1 MSLPLSGGAAPSSSP
16 VAPPAVPGGV
26 IDLRSD
32 TVTRPT
38 PGMRAAIAAAVVG
51 DDLYRED
58 PTVQALEQRVAA
70 LVGKEAAL
78 FVPSGTMANQLGLRL
93 HVQPGDDV
101 LVSDGAH
108 IKWYESGA
116 AAALSGVQLVTVGQ
130 GGFLSVAELRE
141 AHHAE
146 RSDHAYAPMR
156 LLCLENIHN
165 RGGGKVWPAGQLQ
178 AVCAAA
184 VDLGL
189 RLHLD
194 GARLWN
200 AAVALGTSPSA
211 VAAPFDTVAVC
222 LSKGLGAPAGSLL
235 CGRGPDIERARRFRR
250 MYGGSMRQAGILA
263 AAGLYALEHHY
274 ELLAKDH
281 EHARLIAQGLGG
293 LAHVAVTAPE
303 TNIVLFD
310 LEPPLPEAEVVVAA
324 LQAQGVL
331 CGAFGPRR
339 IRLVTHLDVDRAAC
353 SQAVARLRQVLCG
366 L

>member
-1 MSLPLSGGAAPSSSP
+1 
-16 VAPPAVPGGV
+16 
-26 IDLRSD
+26 
-32 TVTRPT
+32 
-38 PGMRAAIAAAVVG
+38 MRAAIAAAVVG

-58 PTVQALEQRVAA
+58 PTVQELEQRIAA
-70 LVGKEAAL
+70 RVGKESAI
-78 FVPSGTMANQLGLRL
+78 FVPSGTMANQIGLRV
-93 HVQPGDDV
+93 HVQPGDEV

-130 GGFLSVAELRE
+130 GGFFSVAELRE
-141 AHHAE
+141 AHHVE

-156 LLCLENIHN
+156 LVCLENTHN
-165 RGGGKVWPAGQLQ
+165 RGGGKVWPRDQLQ
-178 AVCAAA
+178 DVCTAARE
-184 VDLGL
+184 LGL

-200 AAVALGTSPSA
+200 AAVALGVEPSV

-235 CGRGPDIERARRFRR
+235 CGSRENIERARRFRR

-263 AAGLYALEHHY
+263 AAGLYALEHNY
-274 ELLAKDH
+274 ARLAVDH
-281 EHARLIAQGLGG
+281 EHARLLAHGLQGLP
-293 LAHVAVTAPE
+293 HVVVTEPE

-310 LEPPLPEAEVVVAA
+310 LQPPLPEAEAVVTA

-339 IRLVTHLDVDRAAC
+339 IRLVTHLDVDRTAC
-353 SQAVARLRQVLCG
+353 LRAVELLRQVLCG
-366 L
+366 P

>member
-1 MSLPLSGGAAPSSSP
+1 MSLPAPGGAAPSSHP
-16 VAPPAVPGGV
+16 VASAPPPGGV

-38 PGMRAAIAAAVVG
+38 PAMRAAIAAAVVG

-58 PTVQALEQRVAA
+58 PTVQALEQQIAA

-78 FVPSGTMANQLGLRL
+78 LVPSGTMANQLGLRL

-116 AAALSGVQLVTVGQ
+116 AAALAGVQLVTVGQ
-130 GGFLSVAELRE
+130 GGFFSVAELR
-141 AHHAE
+141 AAYHAE
-146 RSDHAYAPMR
+146 RTDHAYAPMH
-156 LLCLENIHN
+156 LLCLEDTHN
-165 RGGGKVWPAGQLQ
+165 RGGGKVWPRGELQ

-184 VDLGL
+184 GELGL

-200 AAVALGTSPSA
+200 AAVALGTAPS
-211 VAAPFDTVAVC
+211 VLAAPFDTVAVC

-235 CGRGPDIERARRFRR
+235 CGSRRDIERARRFRR

-263 AAGLYALEHHY
+263 AAGLYALDHHY
-274 ELLAKDH
+274 ALLPIDH
-281 EHARLIAQGLGG
+281 EHARLLAQGLTG
-293 LAHVAVTAPE
+293 LAHVEVTAPE

-310 LEPPLPEAEVVVAA
+310 LHPPLPEAEVVVAA
-324 LQAQGVL
+324 LAAHGVL

>member
-1 MSLPLSGGAAPSSSP
+1 M
-16 VAPPAVPGGV
+16 

-38 PGMRAAIAAAVVG
+38 AGMRAAIAAAVVG

-58 PTVQALEQRVAA
+58 PTVLALEQRVAE
-70 LVGKEAAL
+70 LTGKEAAL
-78 FVPSGTMANQLGLRL
+78 FVPSGTMANQLGLRV
-93 HVQPGDDV
+93 HSQPGDDV
-101 LVSDGAH
+101 LVSEGAH

-130 GGFLSVAELRE
+130 GGFLTAAELSD
-141 AHHAE
+141 AYHAE
-146 RSDHAYAPMR
+146 RTDHAYAPMR
-156 LLCLENIHN
+156 LLCLENTHN

-178 AVCAAA
+178 EVCAAA
-184 VDLGL
+184 QRLGL
-189 RLHLD
+189 KLHLD

-200 AAVALGTSPSA
+200 AAVALGVASSV

-235 CGRGPDIERARRFRR
+235 CGGRTELERARRFRR

-263 AAGLYALEHHY
+263 AAGVYALEHHY
-274 ELLAKDH
+274 GRLAADH
-281 EHARLIAQGLGG
+281 ENARLIARGLVG
-293 LAHVAVTAPE
+293 LPHVSAVPPE

-310 LEPPLPEAEVVVAA
+310 VLPPLPDGEAVVAA
-324 LQAQGVL
+324 LQARGLL

-339 IRLVTHLDVDRAAC
+339 IRLVTHLDVDSAAC
-353 SQAVARLRQVLCG
+353 VRAVEILQSVLCG
-366 L
+366 R